1 MQQFQSPSGRVY
13 NWNKP
18 TPPTERDWEELIAF
32 DKAQD
37 AAAEGKQLSTNEVQG
52 AASSDEALKDTVRG
66 IGLEVGGSLAG
77 GAIGTLLAP
86 GVGTAVGATVG
97 GSVGNFLKQL
107 LEQGEGKREEIK
119 GGQVLAAGILSAPGA
134 VFSRAA
140 LQAARAGGTAALGQ
154 ALQAGAKAAP
164 TVGRTAAIRASQAGI
179 ATAAADVTEK
189 LIDEGRL
196 PTWQEVGTD
205 AAIGAALGGAAGFVE
220 GRYALKGGFIN
231 NALGAAAARGAAS
244 IGAAAYAYNDAVEK
258 GKPNPVADAAM
269 FGALTLGGT
278 YLPAKI
284 MQIEKDRARRLVL
297 GPEAITGK
305 DVVVAA
311 NDFQNW
317 IKSSDAYAADLGNSM
332 NDFIKKSDNPDEMAS
347 LLVSV
352 MDKRASKEKLPD
364 GLRIYYDKWK
374 SLVGENAEKILELY
388 PHLKKEMGSIVE
400 SIEKNKED
408 YIRTAYAAHDPRA
421 ERGVDWDK
429 PGTAEK
435 FKNELLRRLN
445 KDAQIKGVVLTP
457 EEASAKADAIM
468 ARMAG
473 DVAFT
478 GSGQIPINIG
488 GAGSPTSALQKKH
501 NLSPAAREWL
511 GEIKDP
517 GTRVQQT
524 LSAQARLILH
534 HEHDK
539 QIKDIL
545 TKSGIGSTSLKE
557 GYVKLIA
564 QDQPTLHRELADMYV
579 PKEWAEAWKEI
590 LDPNLLGSDA
600 LAKNYMKLTTASK
613 ALKTV
618 GNLFESVSPQA
629 WGNAAVA
636 ASSGMV
642 SPSRIIAGI
651 RAARKNIAGPLK
663 LGSPEERLNLMEEL
677 KELRGLGVLQ
687 PGAEVRELQAFIGMA
702 SKEND
707 FTKLMDKFSQIYS
720 SPDSAFRYALY
731 HHNLDE
737 AKSFNLGM
745 TEPQLKKYA
754 AEVTKNTFSTYEYI
768 PRRLRQ
774 ASAAT
779 AANSFG
785 AFEFEMVRT
794 TYNQVKYASHLF
806 REGRRRMKSPNAT
819 QADIEGGR
827 AMVKASAKR
836 MLSLASVASFTA
848 GLATLGSQM
857 FGTTKQDEKDVSKL
871 IPGFDTNKANI
882 IKLNKDGSFSYTP
895 INYLM
900 PYANMTDA
908 FVKAV
913 EGENPLPY
921 VKTMVM
927 GDDLGPLVTPA
938 IEAINNTYYKTD
950 IPITEPRDNAAL
962 AMRFVQ
968 RAFLPQAITGTLT
981 RTEKALREETNK
993 LGTKYTLE
1001 DQGLRILGARQ
1012 NTMDILG
1019 SATARIRST
1028 IEPLNGEVT
1037 GYRRILKGRM
1047 DPTTGELRGV
1057 DEPAVY
1063 AQRARNYE
1071 LGQKELGEQYMAL
1084 KRLSERTGAFNDTDI
1099 IDAFR
1104 QAGVPNRLIAG
1115 AVFGYTVPMP
1125 RGIAESNSDIIQDIL
1140 AKPDGQRNIL
1150 AEIDARSNGDPFKKR
1165 QLLNTYKQIRVNDAR
1180 GGDAITKLFN
1190 GLGVSDGERADAIYR
1205 AMSARP
1211 EMANALKNKLVKTRV
1226 MSPDVY
1232 RQVKGLV
1239 EADVAEGR

>member
-37 AAAEGKQLSTNEVQG
+37 AAAEGKQLTTNEVQG

-140 LQAARAGGTAALGQ
+140 LQAARAGSTAALGQ
-154 ALQAGAKAAP
+154 ALQAGAQVAP
-164 TVGRTAAIRASQAGI
+164 TVGRTAAIRATQAGV
-179 ATAAADVTEK
+179 AAAAANVTEK

-196 PTWQEVGTD
+196 PTWQETGTE
-205 AAIGAALGGAAGFVE
+205 AAIGAALGGAAGFAE
-220 GRYALKGGFIN
+220 GRYALKGGFITN
-231 NALGAAAARGAAS
+231 QLGAAAARAATGAS
-244 IGAAAYAYNDAVEK
+244 VAAYAYNDAVEK
-258 GKPNPVADAAM
+258 GKPNPIADAAM
-269 FGALTLGGT
+269 FGALAVGGT

-284 MQIEKDRARRLVL
+284 MQLEKDKARRLVL

-311 NDFQNW
+311 NDLQTMQ
-317 IKSSDAYAADLGNSM
+317 KAADAFGADIGNEL
-332 NDFIKKSDNPDEMAS
+332 NKAIKESSNPDELSAK
-347 LLVSV
+347 VISV
-352 MDKRASKEKLPD
+352 MGGRMSPNELPESVRPYV
-364 GLRIYYDKWK
+364 LEWKAQNRSNSQEILARYDNVLDQGTKDTIT
-374 SLVGENAEKILELY
+374 ENS
-388 PHLKKEMGSIVE
+388 G
-400 SIEKNKED
+400 D
-408 YIRTAYAAHDPRA
+408 YIRTAYAAHDPKA
-421 ERGVDWDK
+421 TRGVDWDRE
-429 PGTAEK
+429 GTAERYK
-435 FKNELLRRLN
+435 AELVSAIQREA
-445 KDAQIKGVVLTP
+445 DAGNVPMSAEQAG
-457 EEASAKADAIM
+457 AKADAIM

-478 GSGQIPINIG
+478 GSGQVPLSIG
-488 GAGSPTSALQKKH
+488 GPGSPTSALQRKH
-501 NLSPAAREWL
+501 DLSDAAREWL

-517 GTRVQQT
+517 GRRLQQT
-524 LSAQARLILH
+524 LSAQSRLILH

-539 QIKDIL
+539 RIRDLL
-545 TKSGIGSTSLKE
+545 TTSGIGSTSMRE
-557 GYVKLIA
+557 GYVKLIES
-564 QDQPTLHRELADMYV
+564 DSPTLHNQLADLYV
-579 PKEWAEAWKEI
+579 PKEWAEAWKEVMS
-590 LDPNLLGSDA
+590 PNLIGDGLF
-600 LAKNYMKLTTASK
+600 AKTYMKLTTTSK

-618 GNLFESVSPQA
+618 GNFFEAIAPQA
-629 WGNAAVA
+629 WGNAFVA
-636 ASSGMV
+636 ASSGKA
-642 SPSRIIAGI
+642 SPQYIVEGVKKAVRD
-651 RAARKNIAGPLK
+651 
-663 LGSPEERLNLMEEL
+663 LGVTKGLDSPEAKIALANEL

-687 PGAEVRELQAFIGMA
+687 GGAEISELQAFVRMA

-707 FTKLMDKFSQIYS
+707 ATKLLDKFSKLYGS
-720 SPDSAFRYALY
+720 ADTAFRYAMY
-731 HHNLDE
+731 RGNLE
-737 AKSFNLGM
+737 ETKRFNLGLS
-745 TEPQLKKYA
+745 EPDLKKYA
-754 AEVTKNTFSTYEYI
+754 AELTKNQFPTYEYI

-794 TYNQVKYASHLF
+794 VSNQVRYINYLL
-806 REGRRRMKSPNAT
+806 REGRRRMANTNVPG
-819 QADIEGGR
+819 DVEGGR
-827 AMVKASAKR
+827 EMVKAGVKR
-836 MLSLASVASFTA
+836 AMSLASVAGFTA
-848 GLATLGSQM
+848 GLATLGSRM
-857 FGTTKQDEKDVSKL
+857 FGTTEQDEKDISKL
-871 IPGFDTNKANI
+871 VPQYDANKANI

-895 INYLM
+895 INYIM
-900 PYANMTDA
+900 PYANMTETLM
-908 FVKAV
+908 
-913 EGENPLPY
+913 EGINGGNPLPY

-950 IPITEPRDNAAL
+950 VPISEPRDNAAL

-1099 IDAFR
+1099 INAFR

-1239 EADVAEGR
+1239 DADVEEGR